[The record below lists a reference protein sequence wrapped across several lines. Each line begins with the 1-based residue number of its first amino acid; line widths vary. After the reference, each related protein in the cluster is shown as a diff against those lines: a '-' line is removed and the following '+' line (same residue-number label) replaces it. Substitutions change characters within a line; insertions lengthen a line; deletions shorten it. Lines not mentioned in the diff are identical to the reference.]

1 MADSLN
7 VIALISGGKDS
18 FFSLLHCMENGHK
31 IVALGNL
38 HPPERFDVQNEDDSD
53 LNSFM
58 YQTVGHTVIPLYE
71 KALDIPLYREPI
83 TGTALHTGTSYLEN
97 DLGQSYSTDSDILT
111 RKKDE
116 TECLV
121 PLLRRI
127 MNEHPDANA
136 LCTGAIYS
144 TYQRTRI
151 ETVACRLG
159 LISLSY
165 LWQYPLLPLKNSISL
180 IEDMEKAKLD
190 AMIIKV
196 AGSGLDESF
205 LWQKLTSKSTL
216 KRIQKATQRFGV
228 EDDGAILGEG
238 GEFETLVLDGPSYLF
253 KSRIEILDS
262 DKIIIRESGGS
273 AWLKILK
280 ANVVSKG
287 KATLDKVIRIPNILE
302 PKFYNIYEII
312 KDSKTYVIN
321 PELYKLEDICNLSR
335 LFKITPKRSK
345 TCSMLRWTIS
355 APPGLKNINEEAKCL
370 IDSISLRL
378 IREKLKPNDVTSSIV
393 LLRSMQNFELMN
405 KLYGTLFSRPNP
417 PARVTISCGDN
428 MPPRVNFIIHLT
440 IFSSYSPMRER
451 SMRRG
456 LHIQSYSYWAPANIG
471 PYSQAIIRSSDDGD
485 SDLCTASISGQIPL
499 IPHTMKLPTLE
510 TTTHPVAFQISLSLQ
525 HLWRI
530 GIALKVRWWTS
541 VIAYLPHDISSS
553 DNRMPQVAM
562 IALEAWKQSHLYQEK
577 IETEET
583 DESEEPDLW
592 EQKYHA
598 GMQIRAKRTTSLI
611 KVLPDWSLFNYLS
624 GDQRSNSRDPPPFF
638 AVEVGELPRAS
649 AIEWHAQ
656 LGIIPGSSQIHLSC
670 HEVQDQLNEYAI
682 YQCIFGDNVM
692 QIIVTIKFM
701 EDISHLYACLRQAQS
716 RLGLLSSNDII
727 LEQDIHVAS
736 VPLSNESSNITR
748 CGLSYQDVS
757 VSYLPET
764 THDYTV
770 IPCSRIWDAR
780 GQRLSYLWIYNT

>member
-405 KLYGTLFSRPNP
+405 KVY
-417 PARVTISCGDN
+417 
-428 MPPRVNFIIHLT
+428 
-440 IFSSYSPMRER
+440 
-451 SMRRG
+451 
-456 LHIQSYSYWAPANIG
+456 
-471 PYSQAIIRSSDDGD
+471 
-485 SDLCTASISGQIPL
+485 IPL
-499 IPHTMKLPTLE
+499 
-510 TTTHPVAFQISLSLQ
+510 
-525 HLWRI
+525 
-530 GIALKVRWWTS
+530 
-541 VIAYLPHDISSS
+541 
-553 DNRMPQVAM
+553 
-562 IALEAWKQSHLYQEK
+562 
-577 IETEET
+577 
-583 DESEEPDLW
+583 
-592 EQKYHA
+592 
-598 GMQIRAKRTTSLI
+598 
-611 KVLPDWSLFNYLS
+611 
-624 GDQRSNSRDPPPFF
+624 
-638 AVEVGELPRAS
+638 
-649 AIEWHAQ
+649 
-656 LGIIPGSSQIHLSC
+656 
-670 HEVQDQLNEYAI
+670 
-682 YQCIFGDNVM
+682 
-692 QIIVTIKFM
+692 
-701 EDISHLYACLRQAQS
+701 
-716 RLGLLSSNDII
+716 
-727 LEQDIHVAS
+727 
-736 VPLSNESSNITR
+736 
-748 CGLSYQDVS
+748 
-757 VSYLPET
+757 
-764 THDYTV
+764 
-770 IPCSRIWDAR
+770 
-780 GQRLSYLWIYNT
+780 